1 MARFFDRGDI
11 VRVNLNPVAGHE
23 MQGDMRPCLVISSA
37 AFNRMAGVSYVA
49 PITQGGSYAR
59 LAGFAVSLMNS
70 GCKTQGVAIMSMTR
84 PVDLAARGARKVET
98 APDFVV
104 DEAVAKFTAM
114 FEAPNQVM

>member
-1 MARFFDRGDI
+1 MARVFDRGDI
-11 VRVNLNPVAGHE
+11 VRVNLNPVDPVAGHE

-37 AFNRMAGVSYVA
+37 AFNRVAGVSYVA
-49 PITQGGSYAR
+49 PISQGGNYAR
-59 LAGFAVSLMNS
+59 VAGFTVSLMNS

-104 DEAVAKFTAM
+104 DEAVARFTGM
-114 FEAPNQVM
+114 FEAL

>member
-1 MARFFDRGDI
+1 MARVFERGDI
-11 VRVNLNPVAGHE
+11 VRVSLNPVAGHE

-49 PITQGGSYAR
+49 PISQGGNYAR
-59 LAGFAVSLMNS
+59 VAGFTVSLMNS

-84 PVDLAARGARKVET
+84 PVDLAARGARKVEV

-104 DEAVAKFTAM
+104 SEATAKFIGM
-114 FEAPNQVM
+114 FDAAE

>member
-1 MARFFDRGDI
+1 MARVFDRGDI

-37 AFNRMAGVSYVA
+37 AFYRVAGVSYVA
-49 PITQGGSYAR
+49 PISQGCNYAR
-59 LAGFAVSLMNS
+59 LAGFAVSLTNS

-104 DEAVAKFTAM
+104 VEAAARFTGM
-114 FEAPNQVM
+114 FEAL